1 MSEREFQSFFKQ
13 STKEQNE
20 SLMLEFILA
29 NVETNHFLAKETKKF
44 LKSEIKKR
52 ESIIAKQPNGY
63 YVNM

>member
-1 MSEREFQSFFKQ
+1 
-13 STKEQNE
+13 
-20 SLMLEFILA
+20 MLEFNLS
-29 NVETNHFLAKETKKF
+29 NLETNHFLAKDTKKF